1 MEVIIARMQLHRH
14 AVAREHD
21 GAVGGFSRVREERPR
36 ALELPFQKEDK
47 ASEEDKEYIF
57 KKYED
62 IRAHL
67 DEIDALLNE
76 KVDKWKTTRMPKVD
90 LAILRLAVYEI
101 KFEEDIPEGVSIN
114 EAVELAKLYG
124 TLVGKAGRISTEGDG
139 TGVAIKEQRV
149 GGQ

>member
-1 MEVIIARMQLHRH
+1 MTRRQI
-14 AVAREHD
+14 RE
-21 GAVGGFSRVREERPR
+21 AIFKLLFSGEFHEDCDVKEQAEILLEEEGV
-36 ALELPFQKEDK
+36 LEK

-57 KKYED
+57 SKYED

-67 DEIDALLNE
+67 DEIDETLNE

-124 TLVGKAGRISTEGDG
+124 SDKSSSFVNGALSKVIS
-139 TGVAIKEQRV
+139 
-149 GGQ
+149 